1 MVTVATRNTARLD
14 LAHEELTTIAH
25 LTGLS
30 EKIGWE
36 AALARI
42 KRVATEAC
50 DDIEAGFP
58 D

>member
-1 MVTVATRNTARLD
+1 MVTVAPNNANRRD
-14 LAHEELTTIAH
+14 IGHEALTYIEY
-25 LTGLS
+25 LTGLP

-50 DDIEAGFP
+50 DDIEAALP